1 MAGAQGTLDVSVAPS
16 SSRVLMMLTGE
27 LDVETAS
34 QILPLLNGKLGS
46 WPGDEV
52 RLDLSDLSFLGVA
65 GARALVLAS
74 DQVAHAGGHLT
85 VQGLRRTA
93 CLVAEMTQLAQ
104 YVEIADPDVSGGSA
118 SNQPN

>member
-1 MAGAQGTLDVSVAPS
+1 
-16 SSRVLMMLTGE
+16 MMLTGE
-27 LDVETAS
+27 LDAETAS
-34 QILPLLNGKLGS
+34 EVLPLVNGKLGTG
-46 WPGDEV
+46 PGDEV

-74 DQVAHAGGHLT
+74 DHVAQAGGHLT

-93 CLVAEMTQLAQ
+93 CLVAEMTRLAQ
-104 YVEIADPDVSGGSA
+104 YVEIADPEALGGSA